1 MLAVVH
7 RSICHGTPL
16 DLWRMTKASTPI
28 AATVSIVSR
37 RLSPL
42 LTLDEPAVNV
52 ITSAESRLAA
62 VSNDSRVRVESSKN
76 MLHTVRPRKRRDL
89 RVGPGVDLDHVLGE
103 VEEAMDG
110 VDTDLG
116 DRPEMFHLCVPRP
129 RRPSLRSP
137 ATQAAVDRSLASAR
151 SLAPAECAPRRSH
164 RMVISATLPLDPR
177 RRSRRGWSAGSCRRS
192 RGGSAARGGHG
203 RRARRVARRA
213 AARSRRARRGRR
225 APSAR

>member
-1 MLAVVH
+1 MLAVVQ
-7 RSICHGTPL
+7 RSTCHGTPL

-52 ITSAESRLAA
+52 ITSADRRLAA

-76 MLHTVRPRKRRDL
+76 MLQTVRPRKRRHL

-103 VEEAMDG
+103 IEEAVHG
-110 VDTDLG
+110 VDADLG
-116 DRPEMFHLCVPRP
+116 DRAQVLHADRATPVAS
-129 RRPSLRSP
+129 RRPG
-137 ATQAAVDRSLASAR
+137 
-151 SLAPAECAPRRSH
+151 
-164 RMVISATLPLDPR
+164 
-177 RRSRRGWSAGSCRRS
+177 RSRRGWSAGSCRRS
-192 RGGSAARGGHG
+192 RGGSAARGGRG

-213 AARSRRARRGRR
+213 AARSRRGRR
-225 APSAR
+225 ARRAPCGR